1 MEEKKYKFKL
11 ELDVATGVDFFPMRT
26 LSFGYNTLKML
37 RQAAARKKERYFV
50 IGERKYTQN
59 DKGEYEPFA
68 VFGTTI
74 VPLSQL
80 MAAAVRLQM
89 EEEEKYHPDQPTNRR
104 RVSKFPKHGNDELY
118 SSFFERLKNY
128 IHQNKNKK

>member
-1 MEEKKYKFKL
+1 MQPLRFKQ
-11 ELDVATGVDFFPMRT
+11 EFF
-26 LSFGYNTLKML
+26 YLKQESSCL
-37 RQAAARKKERYFV
+37 NQWYTSTEKERYFV
-50 IGERKYTQN
+50 LGERKYIQN

-89 EEEEKYHPDQPTNRR
+89 EEEEKYHPDQPEK
-104 RVSKFPKHGNDELY
+104 SKQIPKTW
-118 SSFFERLKNY
+118 K
-128 IHQNKNKK
+128 